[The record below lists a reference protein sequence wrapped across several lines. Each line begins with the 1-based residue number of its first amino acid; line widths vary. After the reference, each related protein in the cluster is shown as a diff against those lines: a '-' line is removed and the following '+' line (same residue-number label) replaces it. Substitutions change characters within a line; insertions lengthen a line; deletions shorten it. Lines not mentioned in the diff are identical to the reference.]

1 MSHEMKIIFLFCLSL
16 FLASGLAHGQFLPD
30 TTSNAAPASMSHA
43 GHMDVPQHHCERG
56 LLAEPATP
64 TGMLNTPLQRR
75 LIIQRSGGGI
85 RALAAVMG
93 MVGCDG
99 DEHPESVDA
108 NGMPE
113 AQVLRHRPA
122 TLDHPS

>member
-1 MSHEMKIIFLFCLSL
+1 MSHEMKIILLFCLAL
-16 FLASGLAHGQFLPD
+16 LLTSGLAHGQFLPD
-30 TTSNAAPASMSHA
+30 TTSNAAPASMPRSPHR
-43 GHMDVPQHHCERG
+43 DIPRHHCERG
-56 LLAEPATP
+56 LLAEPDTP
-64 TGMLNTPLQRR
+64 AGMLNTPLQRQ

-99 DEHPESVDA
+99 DDRPRFIDS
-108 NGMPE
+108 NGTPE

-122 TLDHPS
+122 TLDPHS